1 MQRTQESL
9 VDQPANDT
17 PCAVLNADLA
27 LLLCLEAWGFPDLA
41 RSNRSPWRWLDSQW
55 HDRLDEARRKLGPH
69 GAEHALDLLR
79 HSHRF
84 QCRADPGRIHSTWWV
99 RALQDES
106 PAVRRFIA
114 LHGPAQVSA
123 AARDGLGIG
132 REAVESHPPD
142 PAVAGWVLSLST
154 ERLVGGEP
162 VRSDEPPVIVA
173 LAALS
178 SRELYRLSHATGQ
191 AKAVLAGDPDGIV
204 ASRPL
209 DGERKQWF
217 RDLFANQFG
226 PGEARPRAWAQR
238 DRQGSRGTEGLGRR
252 RRLASLGLSTI
263 ARLLAGCEPYR
274 VRWSLQHVP
283 YPVAKRIR
291 SIMSLAPIVSD
302 QVRRLEIAVLKAAWT
317 RLTLENRLSVRHPDE
332 TMRPDHAC

>member
-27 LLLCLEAWGFPDLA
+27 LLLCLEAWGFPGLA
-41 RSNRSPWRWLDSQW
+41 SSNRSPWRWLDSRW
-55 HDRLDEARRKLGPH
+55 HDRLDDARRKLGPH
-69 GAEHALDLLR
+69 DAEHALDLLR
-79 HSHRF
+79 LSHRF
-84 QCRADPGRIHSTWWV
+84 QCRADLGRIHSTWWI

-114 LHGPAQVSA
+114 LHGPAQASA

-132 REAVESHPPD
+132 REAVESHHPD
-142 PAVAGWVLSLST
+142 PSVAGWVLSLST

-191 AKAVLAGDPDGIV
+191 AKAALAGDPDGIV
-204 ASRPL
+204 AGRPL
-209 DGERKQWF
+209 DGQRKRWF
-217 RDLFANQFG
+217 HDRFSNQFG
-226 PGEARPRAWAQR
+226 PGEARPQAWAQR
-238 DRQGSRGTEGLGRR
+238 DLQGSRGTEGLGRR

-263 ARLLAGCEPYR
+263 ARLLAGCEPCR

-291 SIMSLAPIVSD
+291 SIMSVAPTVSG
-302 QVRRLEIAVLKAAWT
+302 QVQRLEIAVLRAAWT

-332 TMRPDHAC
+332 TMRPNHAC

>member
-17 PCAVLNADLA
+17 PCAVLNAEVA
-27 LLLCLEAWGFPDLA
+27 LLLCFEAWGFPELA
-41 RSNRSPWRWLDSQW
+41 SSRRSPWRWLDSRWQE
-55 HDRLDEARRKLGPH
+55 RLDDTRRKLGPH
-69 GAEHALDLLR
+69 DAEHALDLLR
-79 HSHRF
+79 LSHRF
-84 QCRADPGRIHSTWWV
+84 QCRADPGRVHSTWWT

-106 PAVRRFIA
+106 PAVRSFIA
-114 LHGPAQVSA
+114 LHGPAPVCA
-123 AARDGLGIG
+123 AARDGLSIG
-132 REAVESHPPD
+132 REAVESHLPD

-162 VRSDEPPVIVA
+162 VRFNEPPVLVA

-178 SRELYRLSHATGQ
+178 SRELYRLSHASGQ
-191 AKAVLAGDPDGIV
+191 AKAALAGDPHGIV
-204 ASRPL
+204 AGRPL

-217 RDLFANQFG
+217 HDWFSDQLG
-226 PGEARPRAWAQR
+226 PEEARPQTWAQR
-238 DRQGSRGTEGLGRR
+238 DLQGSRGTEGLGRR
-252 RRLASLGLSTI
+252 RRLASLGLSTF

-274 VRWSLQHVP
+274 VRWSLQHLP

-291 SIMSLAPIVSD
+291 SIMSVAPTVSD
-302 QVRRLEIAVLKAAWT
+302 QAQRLEIAVLQAAWT
-317 RLTLENRLSVRHPDE
+317 RLTLENRLSVRHPEE